1 MSYGAGSRAC
11 EGAHLANRQL
21 YVIFTRL
28 ILAFRIHEAA
38 DPKVRP
44 VMDPIGCSA
53 ITTGMVTQPKPF
65 KVRFV
70 ARDKDQLSH
79 WIEDSVERTKAFDT

>member
-38 DPKVRP
+38 DLKMRP

-70 ARDKDQLSH
+70 ARDKNQLAH
-79 WIEDSVERTKAFDT
+79 WIQESIERTASFDT